1 MTQTPP
7 PTPAPAAPPT
17 GAPSGVRTAKAV
29 ALRRRLGV
37 FAVLAALTGVIL
49 AITAVVGV
57 RQGWLSYAGGRG
69 IMFGLAAPAFALLAV
84 VLGLLTFVFGIVLAP
99 RGVRG
104 LIATAIGALTF
115 LGIASQ
121 NQVRLDAPPVHEV
134 STDWRDPVM
143 ASPGLLAAR
152 GPDANPIEAAPAL
165 PEGPGGVMGRTV
177 AEVNA
182 KTCAAALPITL
193 MASRDA
199 AFAKAKAALTAEK
212 LSVVTASPADGRL
225 EAVAVRGLFAQ
236 KDDVIVRVRE
246 EGAGARID
254 IRSAAREGATDGAAN
269 CARLGRL
276 RTALTT
282 G

>member
-7 PTPAPAAPPT
+7 PPPISDKAPA
-17 GAPSGVRTAKAV
+17 GAKTAKV
-29 ALRRRLGV
+29 ISLRRRLGV
-37 FAVLAALTGVIL
+37 FAVAAALTGVVL
-49 AITAVVGV
+49 AGVAVVGV
-57 RQGWLSYAGGRG
+57 RQGWLSYAGGHG
-69 IMFGLAAPAFALLAV
+69 VMWSLAAPAFALLAV
-84 VLGLLTFVFGIVLAP
+84 VLGLLTLVFGLVVAP

-104 LIATAIGALTF
+104 VIAIAVGAVTF
-115 LGIASQ
+115 LAVSAA
-121 NQVRLDAPPVHEV
+121 NRVPRDAAPVHEV

-152 GPDANPIEAAPAL
+152 GPNANPVEAAPAL
-165 PEGPGGVMGRTV
+165 PEGPQGVMGRTV
-177 AEVNA
+177 AELNA
-182 KTCAAALPITL
+182 KTCPAALPITL
-193 MASRDA
+193 MSTRDA
-199 AFAKAKAALTAEK
+199 AFAKAKAALQAEK
-212 LSVVTASPADGRL
+212 LAVLTNAPADGRL

-246 EGAGARID
+246 EGAGARVD
-254 IRSAAREGATDGAAN
+254 IRSTAREGATDGAAN

>member
-7 PTPAPAAPPT
+7 PSAASP
-17 GAPSGVRTAKAV
+17 PSGPPKGAKTAKAV

-37 FAVLAALTGVIL
+37 FAFVAAVTGVVLAGA
-49 AITAVVGV
+49 AVVGV
-57 RQGWLSYAGGRG
+57 RQGWLSYAGGHG
-69 IMFGLAAPAFALLAV
+69 VMWSLAAPAFALLAV
-84 VLGLLTFVFGIVLAP
+84 VLGLVTLVFGLAVAP
-99 RGVRG
+99 RSLRG
-104 LIATAIGALTF
+104 AVSIAIGALTF
-115 LGIASQ
+115 LAVSAGNKTPPTA
-121 NQVRLDAPPVHEV
+121 APVHEV

-152 GPDANPIEAAPAL
+152 GPNANPVELAPAL
-165 PEGPGGVMGRTV
+165 PEGPQGVMGRTV

-182 KTCAAALPITL
+182 KTCPAALPITL
-193 MASRDA
+193 MASKDA
-199 AFAKAKAALTAEK
+199 AFAKAKSALSAEK
-212 LSVVTASPADGRL
+212 LAILTNQPAEGRL

-254 IRSAAREGATDGAAN
+254 IRSTAREGATDGAAN

-276 RTALTT
+276 RTALTS

>member
-7 PTPAPAAPPT
+7 PAASAPPSGPPK
-17 GAPSGVRTAKAV
+17 GAKTAKAV

-37 FAVLAALTGVIL
+37 FAFVAAVTGVVLAVA
-49 AITAVVGV
+49 AVVGV
-57 RQGWLSYAGGRG
+57 RQGWLSYAGGHG
-69 IMFGLAAPAFALLAV
+69 VMWSLAAPAFALLAV
-84 VLGLLTFVFGIVLAP
+84 VLGLLTLVFGFAVAP
-99 RGVRG
+99 RGLRG
-104 LIATAIGALTF
+104 VAAIAIGALTF
-115 LGIASQ
+115 LAVSTA
-121 NQVRLDAPPVHEV
+121 NRVPSDAAPVHEV

-143 ASPGLLAAR
+143 ASPGLLTAR
-152 GPDANPIEAAPAL
+152 GPNANPIEIAPAL
-165 PEGPGGVMGRTV
+165 PEGPQGVMGRTV

-182 KTCAAALPITL
+182 KTCPAALPITL
-193 MASRDA
+193 MGSKDA

-212 LSVVTASPADGRL
+212 LAVLTSSPSDGRL

-254 IRSAAREGATDGAAN
+254 IRSTAREGATDGAAN

-276 RTALTT
+276 RTALTS